1 MTLISKQVYVF
12 KLADIVNEY
21 VNICHSTI
29 KMKPID
35 IPIDIKFSTRIDF
48 GRENDNDPKFKNCD
62 QLRKLKYKKQFY
74 KRSPSKLV

>member
-1 MTLISKQVYVF
+1 MTLISKQVYVV

-21 VNICHSTI
+21 VNTCHSTI

-35 IPIDIKFSTRIDF
+35 VKFSTRIDF

>member
-1 MTLISKQVYVF
+1 MTLISKQVYVV

-29 KMKPID
+29 KMK
-35 IPIDIKFSTRIDF
+35 PIDIKFSTRIDF

-74 KRSPSKLV
+74 IRSPSKLV